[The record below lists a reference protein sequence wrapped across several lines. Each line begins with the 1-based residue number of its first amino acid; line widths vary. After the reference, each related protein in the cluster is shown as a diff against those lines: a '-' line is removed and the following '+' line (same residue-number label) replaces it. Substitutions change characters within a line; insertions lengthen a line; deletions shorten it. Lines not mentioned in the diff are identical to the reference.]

1 MTEGQCPPWLA
12 EWTSRSSERMSDRQ
26 CCHTVPRSTA
36 GMALCKCDLSL
47 TVTLLLPQ
55 PGKDRHICLKNVQ
68 IYSSLTQKSHFTQ
81 CSWHLCFFRYRNP
94 VQHLTPLSSK
104 RIQNAI
110 RKSRQEL
117 LAWMWHVLISAVQ
130 TPRTPTL
137 SVFMVTLS
145 SLEQKP
151 CPSHLSKP
159 AITPPQF
166 HIILPCQ
173 VHELQR

>member
-1 MTEGQCPPWLA
+1 MTGSAVPP
-12 EWTSRSSERMSDRQ
+12 
-26 CCHTVPRSTA
+26 CHAVQQGWHCASVIRAS
-36 GMALCKCDLSL
+36 
-47 TVTLLLPQ
+47 VTLLLPQ
-55 PGKDRHICLKNVQ
+55 PGRDRDICLKNVQ
-68 IYSSLTQKSHFTQ
+68 ICSSLTQKSHFTQ
-81 CSWHLCFFRYRNP
+81 CSRHLCFFRYRNP
-94 VQHLTPLSSK
+94 VQLLTLLPPK
-104 RIQNAI
+104 RIQNVI

-130 TPRTPTL
+130 TPRIPTL
-137 SVFMVTLS
+137 CVFMVTLS

-173 VHELQR
+173 VHKLQR